1 MAKYRCK
8 ICKKDFSTP
17 YGLTQHCNAKHHGS
31 TTFRTSEIASNQR
44 TQRPQVITA
53 PEHDTNLWNTPIIAP
68 AAASSSQ
75 GTRQQT
81 VLKPESQVSDEM
93 DDIVFEET
101 QLRNQLHSKANKES
115 DEESSSENEQ
125 SDKEEQSSFN
135 LKNIEFDLDDLSGAS
150 LDDALDTIEGK
161 YEPENVA
168 EWLNDAYRDFMKLV
182 IEGNI
187 SNKIGDKIIK
197 FFNKHSAL
205 NESPLPSSTKSGKDY
220 LNQIDSPSLNFK
232 EKVVETYNSVD
243 FTLYYRPIF
252 RAIQVLLQRSQ
263 VADNFVTKGIL
274 KKDINSKIR
283 IFGELYE
290 DNWWL
295 ETEKNLPPLNNLL
308 SIILYSDATTFDGL
322 GKISDHPVFLTL
334 GNLLN
339 FVRNLQESKVLLEFL
354 PKVQD

>member
-1 MAKYRCK
+1 
-8 ICKKDFSTP
+8 
-17 YGLTQHCNAKHHGS
+17 
-31 TTFRTSEIASNQR
+31 
-44 TQRPQVITA
+44 
-53 PEHDTNLWNTPIIAP
+53 
-68 AAASSSQ
+68 
-75 GTRQQT
+75 
-81 VLKPESQVSDEM
+81 M

-101 QLRNQLHSKANKES
+101 QLRNQLHSKANEES

-135 LKNIEFDLDDLSGAS
+135 LENIEFDLDDLSRAS

-168 EWLNDAYRDFMKLV
+168 EWPNDTYRDFMKLV

-187 SNKIGDKIIK
+187 FNKIGNKIIK
-197 FFNKHSAL
+197 FFNKYSAL
-205 NESPLPSSTKSGKDY
+205 NKSPLPSSTKSGKDY

-232 EKVVETYNSVD
+232 EKVVKTYNNVD

-290 DNWWL
+290 GNW
-295 ETEKNLPPLNNLL
+295 
-308 SIILYSDATTFDGL
+308 
-322 GKISDHPVFLTL
+322 
-334 GNLLN
+334 
-339 FVRNLQESKVLLEFL
+339 
-354 PKVQD
+354 

>member
-17 YGLTQHCNAKHHGS
+17 YGLTQHRNAKHRGS
-31 TTFRTSEIASNQR
+31 TTFRTSKIASNQR

-81 VLKPESQVSDEM
+81 VLEPESQVSDEM
-93 DDIVFEET
+93 DNIVFEET
-101 QLRNQLHSKANKES
+101 QLRNQLHSKANEKS

-135 LKNIEFDLDDLSGAS
+135 LENIEFDLDDLSGAS

-168 EWLNDAYRDFMKLV
+168 EWPNDTYRDFMKLV

-205 NESPLPSSTKSGKDY
+205 DESPLPSSTKSGKDY

-252 RAIQVLLQRSQ
+252 
-263 VADNFVTKGIL
+263 
-274 KKDINSKIR
+274 
-283 IFGELYE
+283 
-290 DNWWL
+290 
-295 ETEKNLPPLNNLL
+295 
-308 SIILYSDATTFDGL
+308 
-322 GKISDHPVFLTL
+322 
-334 GNLLN
+334 
-339 FVRNLQESKVLLEFL
+339 
-354 PKVQD
+354 